1 MASSMEERSLHRVA
15 SVRAALTLAT
25 PVGTTEGEG
34 REEPKSQS
42 LRGCATAGDETENV
56 MGRVVGVRGGE
67 LLHSKKERASN
78 CPRPLGIGLV
88 RAV

>member
-1 MASSMEERSLHRVA
+1 MAAWMEESSRHRVA

-25 PVGTTEGEG
+25 LVGATEREG

-42 LRGCATAGDETENV
+42 LKGCATAGDETENV
-56 MGRVVGVRGGE
+56 MGGVVGVRGGE
-67 LLHSKKERASN
+67 LLHSKKERASD
-78 CPRPLGIGLV
+78 CPRPLGIKLV